1 MHRIMVLSRFLLPAL
16 ALAAFVGHLKFG
28 VHPAGFS
35 TGI

>member
-1 MHRIMVLSRFLLPAL
+1 MHRIMFLSRLVLPAL
-16 ALAAFVGHLKFG
+16 ALAAFVSFVKFG